1 MWNLDE
7 KKLQEM
13 LDGFLNF
20 QEVWTLEKVKN
31 MTLEEYTNIKKD
43 NPNRDDFTFWIES
56 KLDNLGSIWGGSAFK
71 FGIYRRNDE
80 SQKESSS
87 GRLYS
92 QNYAWIAKYGNNEN
106 EAFNNI
112 KEKIIQII
120 QASQDNNLKT
130 IEKIDF
136 GDAIKWKIAFHYQD
150 VKNIKIVNIFSK
162 NVLDLISLN
171 EFKEKLK
178 IYQIHKKLLENKNL
192 SLVKMIENI
201 AIPLWNK
208 YGMDSQNYIDKMK
221 NLFSEYLNKKKLD
234 KNTINKYIQVIEN
247 ISKEFLKEN
256 LYSCDLFSFD
266 QNINKLNKN
275 EEFKLKNSNGHNMY
289 SSALNYYKAFLID
302 YYEQDIFITE
312 RVQSEES
319 NMKIIPL
326 NQILY
331 GSPGTGKTYHTI
343 DKALEIISKEEK
355 IQIPSED
362 DRINRKKI
370 FDEYVKNGQI
380 VFTTFHQ
387 SYGYEEFVEGI
398 KPMMN
403 NEANSQEIQYEI
415 KDGIFKD
422 ICNRALENYENSNL
436 NTEELRE
443 KIKLRE
449 KVEKFLNRLLET
461 NEPISKTKGGNFFI
475 NSFNNNTI
483 EIYSEDVERFDG
495 IFKLSLSTFIT
506 LLKSNI
512 EFNSAVEMFKKV
524 FDRDYADRTHTYYF
538 NLVNKFK
545 EYEKQA
551 VLKTEDNK
559 ISSNSL
565 NSYIIIIDEINRGN
579 VSKIFGEL
587 ITLIEPSKR
596 IGESEELKVTLP
608 YSGEKFG
615 VPKNV
620 YIIGTMNTA
629 DRSIT
634 SLDAALRRRFEFVEM
649 MPDPDL
655 LKNVFICKDVE
666 NPNKDEDYLG
676 DDAKTEGFAEILQ
689 NILISINKRIEF
701 LLDRE
706 KTIGHAFFMSE
717 AVKFNKDNWCK
728 SDEYEE
734 DWYVLSISKL
744 KSIFQNKIIPLLQ
757 EYFYND
763 YALISAVLNDNG
775 MIEKCEKDDKY
786 LQKIKNLDNVDSEK
800 IIYNIASFDNK
811 IWNDIKTYQAIYN
824 DGENQ
829 SKNDKQ

>member
-398 KPMMN
+398 KPSLN
-403 NEANSQEIQYEI
+403 SDENSQINYKV
-415 KDGIFKD
+415 KDGIFKKL
-422 ICNRALENYENSNL
+422 CKKALENRDDIESFNFYINDLKEKTKEDANNPEKYFQLPNTKYSIQYRGGKTFRIKFDDMSKNHKDYPVSIDNIEKLYKTSNIDEIYNSAYVKAIL
-436 NTEELRE
+436 NYLKSQGLKDYKEKDE
-443 KIKLRE
+443 KI
-449 KVEKFLNRLLET
+449 
-461 NEPISKTKGGNFFI
+461 
-475 NSFNNNTI
+475 
-483 EIYSEDVERFDG
+483 
-495 IFKLSLSTFIT
+495 
-506 LLKSNI
+506 
-512 EFNSAVEMFKKV
+512 
-524 FDRDYADRTHTYYF
+524 
-538 NLVNKFK
+538 NLP
-545 EYEKQA
+545 
-551 VLKTEDNK
+551 
-559 ISSNSL
+559 
-565 NSYIIIIDEINRGN
+565 YIIIIDEINRGN

-596 IGESEELKVTLP
+596 LGNEEALELTLP

-634 SLDAALRRRFEFVEM
+634 SLDTALRRRFEFVEM
-649 MPDPDL
+649 MPNSDL
-655 LKNVFICKDVE
+655 LNNVFICKDVE
-666 NPNKDEDYLG
+666 NPNEDEDYLG
-676 DDAKTEGFAEILQ
+676 DDAKTEGYAEILQ

-717 AVKFNKDNWCK
+717 AVKFNKNNWIK
-728 SDEYEE
+728 PDEYEE

-744 KSIFQNKIIPLLQ
+744 KKVFQNKIIPLLQ

-763 YALISAVLNDNG
+763 YALINAVLNDNG
-775 MIEKCEKDDKY
+775 MIFEDKKDDKY
-786 LQKIKNLDNVDSEK
+786 LQKIKNLDSVNSERS
-800 IIYNIASFDNK
+800 IYNIASFDDK
-811 IWNDIKTYQAIYN
+811 IWDKIEIYQAIYN
-824 DGENQ
+824 DEIANKLKNENE
-829 SKNDKQ
+829 

>member
-1 MWNLDE
+1 CINSHY
-7 KKLQEM
+7 
-13 LDGFLNF
+13 
-20 QEVWTLEKVKN
+20 LEFVKYVN
-31 MTLEEYTNIKKD
+31 AYKEYTSKDMVKYLKTRGGDKEFKVEIKNQKIEVIASVDNIIRTYSLERFLRYSVLGK
-43 NPNRDDFTFWIES
+43 IEEDS
-56 KLDNLGSIWGGSAFK
+56 SYAKPLFEDILNNSNLSIIKLS
-71 FGIYRRNDE
+71 
-80 SQKESSS
+80 
-87 GRLYS
+87 
-92 QNYAWIAKYGNNEN
+92 EN
-106 EAFNNI
+106 EKIYKEQHFEN
-112 KEKIIQII
+112 EKIL
-120 QASQDNNLKT
+120 S
-130 IEKIDF
+130 
-136 GDAIKWKIAFHYQD
+136 
-150 VKNIKIVNIFSK
+150 
-162 NVLDLISLN
+162 
-171 EFKEKLK
+171 
-178 IYQIHKKLLENKNL
+178 ENQNL
-192 SLVKMIENI
+192 S
-201 AIPLWNK
+201 
-208 YGMDSQNYIDKMK
+208 
-221 NLFSEYLNKKKLD
+221 
-234 KNTINKYIQVIEN
+234 
-247 ISKEFLKEN
+247 
-256 LYSCDLFSFD
+256 
-266 QNINKLNKN
+266 
-275 EEFKLKNSNGHNMY
+275 
-289 SSALNYYKAFLID
+289 
-302 YYEQDIFITE
+302 
-312 RVQSEES
+312 
-319 NMKIIPL
+319 L

-331 GSPGTGKTYHTI
+331 GPPGTGKTYHTI
-343 DKALEIISKEEK
+343 DKALEILGENLESRDEK
-355 IQIPSED
+355 
-362 DRINRKKI
+362 KAK

-608 YSGEKFG
+608 YSGKKFG

-620 YIIGTMNTA
+620 YILGTMNTA

-634 SLDAALRRRFEFVEM
+634 SLDTALRRRFEFVEM

-728 SDEYEE
+728 PDKYEE

>member
-7 KKLQEM
+7 KKLQEI

-208 YGMDSQNYIDKMK
+208 YGMNSQNYIDKMK

-275 EEFKLKNSNGHNMY
+275 EEFKLKNSN
-289 SSALNYYKAFLID
+289 SSALNYYRAFLID

-326 NQILY
+326 NQIFY

-343 DKALEIISKEEK
+343 DKALEILGKNLESR
-355 IQIPSED
+355 D
-362 DRINRKKI
+362 DKKAK
-370 FDEYVKNGQI
+370 FDEYVKKGQI
-380 VFTTFHQ
+380 VFITFHQ

-398 KPMMN
+398 KPRIDS
-403 NEANSQEIQYEI
+403 EENSKEIEYEI
-415 KDGIFKD
+415 KDGIFKEL
-422 ICNRALENYENSNL
+422 CEKALDNYENSIL
-436 NTEELRE
+436 NADELNK
-443 KIKLRE
+443 KIELKE
-449 KVEKFLNRLLET
+449 KVENFLNWLLET
-461 NEPISKTKGGNFFI
+461 NEPIGKTKGGNFFVI
-475 NSFNNNTI
+475 EIDNKTI
-483 EIYSEDVERFDG
+483 LIYSEGIERFDG
-495 IFKLSLSTFIT
+495 IFNLNLSIFME
-506 LLKSNI
+506 LLKCKD
-512 EFNSAVEMFKKV
+512 EFNNATEMFKKV
-524 FDRDYADRTHTYYF
+524 FNRDYADRTHTYYF
-538 NLVNKFK
+538 NLVKKFK
-545 EYEKQA
+545 AYEKQLTA
-551 VLKTEDNK
+551 KIENNK
-559 ISSNSL
+559 NNDNSL
-565 NSYIIIIDEINRGN
+565 KPYIIIIDEINRGN

-596 IGESEELKVTLP
+596 IGEKEELKVTLP
-608 YSGEKFG
+608 YSKKEFG

-634 SLDAALRRRFEFVEM
+634 SLDTALRRRFEFVEM
-649 MPDPDL
+649 MPDVSKLSMDCEGINLQEL
-655 LKNVFICKDVE
+655 LK
-666 NPNKDEDYLG
+666 
-676 DDAKTEGFAEILQ
+676 A
-689 NILISINKRIEF
+689 INTRIEY

-706 KTIGHAFFMSE
+706 KTIGHAFFVSVE
-717 AVKFNKDNWCK
+717 NLE
-728 SDEYEE
+728 S
-734 DWYVLSISKL
+734 L
-744 KSIFQNKIIPLLQ
+744 KKVFKNKIIPLLQ

-763 YALISAVLNDNG
+763 YALINAVLNDNG
-775 MIEKCEKDDKY
+775 MIFEDKKDDKY
-786 LQKIKNLDNVDSEK
+786 LQKIKNLDSVNSERS
-800 IIYNIASFDNK
+800 IYNIVSFDDK
-811 IWNDIKTYQAIYN
+811 IWNKIEIYQAIYN
-824 DGENQ
+824 DEIANKLKNENE
-829 SKNDKQ
+829 

>member
-289 SSALNYYKAFLID
+289 SSALNYYRAFLID

-331 GSPGTGKTYHTI
+331 GPPGTGKTYHTI
-343 DKALEIISKEEK
+343 DKALEILGENLESRDEK
-355 IQIPSED
+355 
-362 DRINRKKI
+362 KAK
-370 FDEYVKNGQI
+370 FDEYVRKGQI

-398 KPMMN
+398 KPIIDN
-403 NEANSQEIQYEI
+403 DENSQEVKYDV
-415 KDGIFKD
+415 KDGIFKELCD
-422 ICNRALENYENSNL
+422 KSLKNYILSMQNENEIDLDKLIFEFANYINQDFLNKGNEFPLENKVSIKKILLNFKDEYRSFSLGGSIKSPQSLTIDIIKRDYLNFKNKKILSFKDIKPKYDSQSDYHGNAIYYFMFYNKLKEFENIQN
-436 NTEELRE
+436 EKF
-443 KIKLRE
+443 KIK
-449 KVEKFLNRLLET
+449 K
-461 NEPISKTKGGNFFI
+461 
-475 NSFNNNTI
+475 
-483 EIYSEDVERFDG
+483 EI
-495 IFKLSLSTFIT
+495 
-506 LLKSNI
+506 LK
-512 EFNSAVEMFKKV
+512 
-524 FDRDYADRTHTYYF
+524 
-538 NLVNKFK
+538 
-545 EYEKQA
+545 
-551 VLKTEDNK
+551 
-559 ISSNSL
+559 
-565 NSYIIIIDEINRGN
+565 SYIIIIDEINRGN

-596 IGESEELKVTLP
+596 LGNEEALELTLP

-634 SLDAALRRRFEFVEM
+634 SLDTALRRRFEFVEM
-649 MPDPDL
+649 MPNSDL
-655 LKNVFICKDVE
+655 LNNVFICKDVE
-666 NPNKDEDYLG
+666 NPNEDEDYLG
-676 DDAKTEGFAEILQ
+676 DDAKTEGYAEILQ

-717 AVKFNKDNWCK
+717 AVKFNKNNWIK
-728 SDEYEE
+728 PDEYEE

-744 KSIFQNKIIPLLQ
+744 KKVFQNKIIPLLQ

-763 YALISAVLNDNG
+763 YALINAVLNDNG
-775 MIEKCEKDDKY
+775 MIFEDKKDDKY
-786 LQKIKNLDNVDSEK
+786 LQKIKNLDSVNSERS
-800 IIYNIASFDNK
+800 IYNIASFDDK
-811 IWNDIKTYQAIYN
+811 IWDKIEIYQAIYDDRN
-824 DGENQ
+824 KIN
-829 SKNDKQ
+829 NDKE

>member
-1 MWNLDE
+1 MIE
-7 KKLQEM
+7 
-13 LDGFLNF
+13 FLNEDRKKF
-20 QEVWTLEKVKN
+20 KEYLIDFFHNAYNSDKLSSKDEIVNFDFLKNYGFCVKLSYGKGTISKIPWIIFIRTDTQEYKAS
-31 MTLEEYTNIKKD
+31 Y
-43 NPNRDDFTFWIES
+43 
-56 KLDNLGSIWGGSAFK
+56 
-71 FGIYRRNDE
+71 GIYVYCGIKRENGEIIVCIGESEDKTINYLAKNKVDDYNTQFNKKTYDYKNLNNDIDLIIDKIIENMQWFAKLPLNEIQDRNDL
-80 SQKESSS
+80 SKSNNKEIRNDGSEMS
-87 GRLYS
+87 
-92 QNYAWIAKYGNNEN
+92 N
-106 EAFNNI
+106 
-112 KEKIIQII
+112 
-120 QASQDNNLKT
+120 
-130 IEKIDF
+130 
-136 GDAIKWKIAFHYQD
+136 
-150 VKNIKIVNIFSK
+150 
-162 NVLDLISLN
+162 
-171 EFKEKLK
+171 
-178 IYQIHKKLLENKNL
+178 KKENKNL
-192 SLVKMIENI
+192 SL
-201 AIPLWNK
+201 
-208 YGMDSQNYIDKMK
+208 
-221 NLFSEYLNKKKLD
+221 
-234 KNTINKYIQVIEN
+234 
-247 ISKEFLKEN
+247 
-256 LYSCDLFSFD
+256 
-266 QNINKLNKN
+266 
-275 EEFKLKNSNGHNMY
+275 
-289 SSALNYYKAFLID
+289 
-302 YYEQDIFITE
+302 
-312 RVQSEES
+312 
-319 NMKIIPL
+319 

-331 GSPGTGKTYHTI
+331 GPPGTGKTYHTI
-343 DKALEIISKEEK
+343 DKALEILGENLESRDRDEK
-355 IQIPSED
+355 
-362 DRINRKKI
+362 KAK
-370 FDEYVKNGQI
+370 FDEYLKDGQI

-608 YSGEKFG
+608 YSGKKFG

-620 YIIGTMNTA
+620 YILGTMNTA

-634 SLDAALRRRFEFVEM
+634 SLDTALRRRFEFVEM

-728 SDEYEE
+728 PDEYEE

>member
-43 NPNRDDFTFWIES
+43 NPNRDDFIFWIES

-120 QASQDNNLKT
+120 QASQDNNLKA

-136 GDAIKWKIAFHYQD
+136 GNAIKWKIAFHYQD

-192 SLVKMIENI
+192 LLVKMIENI

-234 KNTINKYIQVIEN
+234 EDTINQYIQVIEN

-256 LYSCDLFSFD
+256 LYSCDLFSFN

-275 EEFKLKNSNGHNMY
+275 EEFKLKNSNGSNMY
-289 SSALNYYKAFLID
+289 SSALNYYRAFLID

-331 GSPGTGKTYHTI
+331 GSPGTGKTYTTI
-343 DKALEIISKEEK
+343 DKALEILGENLESR
-355 IQIPSED
+355 D
-362 DRINRKKI
+362 DKKAK

-398 KPMMN
+398 KPRIDS
-403 NEANSQEIQYEI
+403 EENSKEIKYEI
-415 KDGIFKD
+415 KDGIFKEL
-422 ICNRALENYENSNL
+422 CEKALENRDSIKNFNFYIDKLKEKAKIDDNNPEKYFELPNTKYSIQYRNGKTFRIKFDDMSKNHKDYPVSIDNIEKLYKTSN
-436 NTEELRE
+436 
-443 KIKLRE
+443 ID
-449 KVEKFLNRLLET
+449 
-461 NEPISKTKGGNFFI
+461 
-475 NSFNNNTI
+475 
-483 EIYSEDVERFDG
+483 EIY
-495 IFKLSLSTFIT
+495 
-506 LLKSNI
+506 
-512 EFNSAVEMFKKV
+512 NSAYVRAILNYLKLQGLE
-524 FDRDYADRTHTYYF
+524 DYKEKDEKT
-538 NLVNKFK
+538 NLP
-545 EYEKQA
+545 
-551 VLKTEDNK
+551 
-559 ISSNSL
+559 
-565 NSYIIIIDEINRGN
+565 YIIIIDEINRGN

-596 IGESEELKVTLP
+596 IGAKEELKVILP
-608 YSGEKFG
+608 YSGKEFG

-634 SLDAALRRRFEFVEM
+634 SLDTALRRRFEFIEM
-649 MPDPDL
+649 MPDVSKLSIDCEGINLQEL
-655 LKNVFICKDVE
+655 LK
-666 NPNKDEDYLG
+666 
-676 DDAKTEGFAEILQ
+676 A
-689 NILISINKRIEF
+689 INTRIEY

-706 KTIGHAFFMSE
+706 KTIGHAFF
-717 AVKFNKDNWCK
+717 
-728 SDEYEE
+728 
-734 DWYVLSISKL
+734 ISVENLESL
-744 KSIFQNKIIPLLQ
+744 KKVFKNKIIPLLQ

-763 YALISAVLNDNG
+763 YALIDAVLNKNG
-775 MIEKCEKDDKY
+775 MLEISVENKDYLKNMTEFIDSDKIVY
-786 LQKIKNLDNVDSEK
+786 KFSDSNNWSKDTFIKIYE
-800 IIYNIASFDNK
+800 
-811 IWNDIKTYQAIYN
+811 
-824 DGENQ
+824 
-829 SKNDKQ
+829 

>member
-1 MWNLDE
+1 MIE
-7 KKLQEM
+7 
-13 LDGFLNF
+13 FLNEDRKKF
-20 QEVWTLEKVKN
+20 KEYLIDFFHNAYNSDKLSSKDEIVNFDFLKNYGFCVKLSYGKGTISKIPWIIFIRTDTQEYKAS
-31 MTLEEYTNIKKD
+31 Y
-43 NPNRDDFTFWIES
+43 
-56 KLDNLGSIWGGSAFK
+56 
-71 FGIYRRNDE
+71 GIYVYCGIKRENGEIIVCIGESEDKTINYLAKNKVDDYNTQFNKKTYDYKNLNNDIDLIIDKIIENMQWFAKLPLNEIQDRNDL
-80 SQKESSS
+80 SKSNNKEIRNDGSEMS
-87 GRLYS
+87 
-92 QNYAWIAKYGNNEN
+92 N
-106 EAFNNI
+106 
-112 KEKIIQII
+112 
-120 QASQDNNLKT
+120 
-130 IEKIDF
+130 
-136 GDAIKWKIAFHYQD
+136 
-150 VKNIKIVNIFSK
+150 
-162 NVLDLISLN
+162 
-171 EFKEKLK
+171 
-178 IYQIHKKLLENKNL
+178 KKENKNL
-192 SLVKMIENI
+192 SL
-201 AIPLWNK
+201 
-208 YGMDSQNYIDKMK
+208 
-221 NLFSEYLNKKKLD
+221 
-234 KNTINKYIQVIEN
+234 
-247 ISKEFLKEN
+247 
-256 LYSCDLFSFD
+256 
-266 QNINKLNKN
+266 
-275 EEFKLKNSNGHNMY
+275 
-289 SSALNYYKAFLID
+289 
-302 YYEQDIFITE
+302 
-312 RVQSEES
+312 
-319 NMKIIPL
+319 

-331 GSPGTGKTYHTI
+331 GPPGTGKTYHTI
-343 DKALEIISKEEK
+343 DKALEILGENLESRDRDEK
-355 IQIPSED
+355 
-362 DRINRKKI
+362 KAK
-370 FDEYVKNGQI
+370 FDEYVKDGQI

-608 YSGEKFG
+608 YSGKKFG

-620 YIIGTMNTA
+620 YILGTMNTA

-634 SLDAALRRRFEFVEM
+634 SLDTALRRRFEFVEM

-728 SDEYEE
+728 PDKYEE

-786 LQKIKNLDNVDSEK
+786 LQKI
-800 IIYNIASFDNK
+800 
-811 IWNDIKTYQAIYN
+811 
-824 DGENQ
+824 
-829 SKNDKQ
+829 

>member
-1 MWNLDE
+1 NEIQD
-7 KKLQEM
+7 
-13 LDGFLNF
+13 
-20 QEVWTLEKVKN
+20 
-31 MTLEEYTNIKKD
+31 
-43 NPNRDDFTFWIES
+43 
-56 KLDNLGSIWGGSAFK
+56 
-71 FGIYRRNDE
+71 RNDL
-80 SQKESSS
+80 SKSNNKEIRNDGSEMS
-87 GRLYS
+87 
-92 QNYAWIAKYGNNEN
+92 N
-106 EAFNNI
+106 
-112 KEKIIQII
+112 
-120 QASQDNNLKT
+120 
-130 IEKIDF
+130 
-136 GDAIKWKIAFHYQD
+136 
-150 VKNIKIVNIFSK
+150 
-162 NVLDLISLN
+162 
-171 EFKEKLK
+171 
-178 IYQIHKKLLENKNL
+178 KKENKNL
-192 SLVKMIENI
+192 SL
-201 AIPLWNK
+201 
-208 YGMDSQNYIDKMK
+208 
-221 NLFSEYLNKKKLD
+221 
-234 KNTINKYIQVIEN
+234 
-247 ISKEFLKEN
+247 
-256 LYSCDLFSFD
+256 
-266 QNINKLNKN
+266 
-275 EEFKLKNSNGHNMY
+275 
-289 SSALNYYKAFLID
+289 
-302 YYEQDIFITE
+302 
-312 RVQSEES
+312 
-319 NMKIIPL
+319 

-331 GSPGTGKTYHTI
+331 GPPGTGKTYHTI
-343 DKALEIISKEEK
+343 DKALEILGENLESRDRDEK
-355 IQIPSED
+355 
-362 DRINRKKI
+362 KAK
-370 FDEYVKNGQI
+370 FDEYVKDGQI

-608 YSGEKFG
+608 YSGKKFG
-615 VPKNV
+615 APKNV
-620 YIIGTMNTA
+620 YILGTMNTA

-634 SLDAALRRRFEFVEM
+634 SLDTALRRRFEFVEM

-728 SDEYEE
+728 PDEYEE

>member
-289 SSALNYYKAFLID
+289 SSALNYYRAFLID

-331 GSPGTGKTYHTI
+331 GPPGTGKTYHTI

-398 KPMMN
+398 KPIIDN
-403 NEANSQEIQYEI
+403 DENSQEVKYDV
-415 KDGIFKD
+415 KDGIFKELCD
-422 ICNRALENYENSNL
+422 KSLKNYILSMQNENEIDLDKLIFEFANYINQDFLNKGNEFPLENKVSIKKILLNFKDEYRSFSLGGSIKSPQSLTIDIIKRDYLNFKNKKILSFKDIKPKYDSQSDYHGNAIYYFMFYNKLKEFENIQN
-436 NTEELRE
+436 EKF
-443 KIKLRE
+443 KIK
-449 KVEKFLNRLLET
+449 K
-461 NEPISKTKGGNFFI
+461 
-475 NSFNNNTI
+475 
-483 EIYSEDVERFDG
+483 EI
-495 IFKLSLSTFIT
+495 
-506 LLKSNI
+506 LK
-512 EFNSAVEMFKKV
+512 
-524 FDRDYADRTHTYYF
+524 
-538 NLVNKFK
+538 
-545 EYEKQA
+545 
-551 VLKTEDNK
+551 
-559 ISSNSL
+559 
-565 NSYIIIIDEINRGN
+565 SYIIIIDEINRGN

-596 IGESEELKVTLP
+596 IGEKEELKVTLP
-608 YSGEKFG
+608 YSGKEFG

-634 SLDAALRRRFEFVEM
+634 SLDTALRRRFEFVEM
-649 MPDPDL
+649 MPNSDL
-655 LKNVFICKDVE
+655 LNNVFICKDVE
-666 NPNKDEDYLG
+666 NPNEDEDYLG
-676 DDAKTEGFAEILQ
+676 DDAKTEGYAEILQ

-717 AVKFNKDNWCK
+717 AVKFNKNNWIK
-728 SDEYEE
+728 PDEYEE

-744 KSIFQNKIIPLLQ
+744 KKVFQNKIIPLLQ

-763 YALISAVLNDNG
+763 YALINAVLNDNG
-775 MIEKCEKDDKY
+775 MIFEDKKDDKY
-786 LQKIKNLDNVDSEK
+786 LQKIKNLDSVNSERS
-800 IIYNIASFDNK
+800 IYNIASFDDK
-811 IWNDIKTYQAIYN
+811 IWDKIEIYQAIYN
-824 DGENQ
+824 DEIANKL
-829 SKNDKQ
+829 KNKNE

>member
-1 MWNLDE
+1 
-7 KKLQEM
+7 
-13 LDGFLNF
+13 
-20 QEVWTLEKVKN
+20 
-31 MTLEEYTNIKKD
+31 
-43 NPNRDDFTFWIES
+43 
-56 KLDNLGSIWGGSAFK
+56 
-71 FGIYRRNDE
+71 
-80 SQKESSS
+80 
-87 GRLYS
+87 
-92 QNYAWIAKYGNNEN
+92 
-106 EAFNNI
+106 
-112 KEKIIQII
+112 
-120 QASQDNNLKT
+120 
-130 IEKIDF
+130 
-136 GDAIKWKIAFHYQD
+136 
-150 VKNIKIVNIFSK
+150 
-162 NVLDLISLN
+162 LISLN

-398 KPMMN
+398 KPIIDN
-403 NEANSQEIQYEI
+403 DENSQEVKYDV
-415 KDGIFKD
+415 KDGIFKELCD
-422 ICNRALENYENSNL
+422 KSLKNYILSMQNENEIDLDKLIFEFANYINQDFLNKGNEFPLENKVSIKKILLNFKDEYRSFSLGGSIKSPQSLTIDIIKRDYLNFKNKKILSFKDIKPKYDSQSDYHGNAIYYFMFYNKLKEFENIQN
-436 NTEELRE
+436 EKF
-443 KIKLRE
+443 KIK
-449 KVEKFLNRLLET
+449 K
-461 NEPISKTKGGNFFI
+461 
-475 NSFNNNTI
+475 
-483 EIYSEDVERFDG
+483 EI
-495 IFKLSLSTFIT
+495 
-506 LLKSNI
+506 LK
-512 EFNSAVEMFKKV
+512 
-524 FDRDYADRTHTYYF
+524 
-538 NLVNKFK
+538 
-545 EYEKQA
+545 
-551 VLKTEDNK
+551 
-559 ISSNSL
+559 
-565 NSYIIIIDEINRGN
+565 SYIIIIDEINRGN

-596 IGESEELKVTLP
+596 IGEKEELKVTLP
-608 YSGEKFG
+608 YSGKEFG

-634 SLDAALRRRFEFVEM
+634 SLDTALRRRFEFIEM
-649 MPDPDL
+649 MPDVSKLSIDCEGINLQEL
-655 LKNVFICKDVE
+655 LK
-666 NPNKDEDYLG
+666 
-676 DDAKTEGFAEILQ
+676 A
-689 NILISINKRIEF
+689 INTRIEY

-706 KTIGHAFFMSE
+706 KTIGHAFF
-717 AVKFNKDNWCK
+717 
-728 SDEYEE
+728 
-734 DWYVLSISKL
+734 ISVENLESL
-744 KSIFQNKIIPLLQ
+744 KKVFKNRIIPLLQ

-763 YALISAVLNDNG
+763 YALIDAVLNKNG
-775 MIEKCEKDDKY
+775 MLEISVENKDY
-786 LQKIKNLDNVDSEK
+786 LKNMTEF
-800 IIYNIASFDNK
+800 I
-811 IWNDIKTYQAIYN
+811 
-824 DGENQ
+824 
-829 SKNDKQ
+829 

>member
-20 QEVWTLEKVKN
+20 QKVWTLEKVKN

-120 QASQDNNLKT
+120 QASQDNNLKA

-289 SSALNYYKAFLID
+289 SSALNYYRAFLID

-343 DKALEIISKEEK
+343 DKALEILGENLENR
-355 IQIPSED
+355 D
-362 DRINRKKI
+362 DKKAK

-398 KPMMN
+398 KPSLN
-403 NEANSQEIQYEI
+403 SDENSQINYKV
-415 KDGIFKD
+415 KDGIFKKL
-422 ICNRALENYENSNL
+422 CKKALENRDDIESFNFYINDLKEKTKEDANNPEKYFQLPNTKYSIQYRGGKTFRIKFDDMSKNHKDYPVSIDNIEKLYKTSNIDEIYNSAYVKAIL
-436 NTEELRE
+436 NYLKSQGLKDYKEKDE
-443 KIKLRE
+443 KI
-449 KVEKFLNRLLET
+449 
-461 NEPISKTKGGNFFI
+461 
-475 NSFNNNTI
+475 
-483 EIYSEDVERFDG
+483 
-495 IFKLSLSTFIT
+495 
-506 LLKSNI
+506 
-512 EFNSAVEMFKKV
+512 
-524 FDRDYADRTHTYYF
+524 
-538 NLVNKFK
+538 NLP
-545 EYEKQA
+545 
-551 VLKTEDNK
+551 
-559 ISSNSL
+559 
-565 NSYIIIIDEINRGN
+565 YIIIIDEINRGN

-596 IGESEELKVTLP
+596 LGNEEALELTLP

-634 SLDAALRRRFEFVEM
+634 SLDTALRRRFEFVEM
-649 MPDPDL
+649 MPNSDL
-655 LKNVFICKDVE
+655 LNNVFICKDVE
-666 NPNKDEDYLG
+666 NPNEDEDYLG
-676 DDAKTEGFAEILQ
+676 DDAKTEGYAEILQ

-717 AVKFNKDNWCK
+717 AVKFNKNNWIK
-728 SDEYEE
+728 PDEYEE

-744 KSIFQNKIIPLLQ
+744 KKVFQNKIIPLLQ

-763 YALISAVLNDNG
+763 YALINAVLNDNG
-775 MIEKCEKDDKY
+775 MIFEDKKDDKY
-786 LQKIKNLDNVDSEK
+786 LQKIKNLDSVNSERS
-800 IIYNIASFDNK
+800 IYNIASFDDK
-811 IWNDIKTYQAIYN
+811 IWDKIEIYQAIYN
-824 DGENQ
+824 DEIANKLKNENE
-829 SKNDKQ
+829 

>member
-13 LDGFLNF
+13 HDGFLNF

-71 FGIYRRNDE
+71 FGIYKRNDE
-80 SQKESSS
+80 SQKESSN

-120 QASQDNNLKT
+120 QASQDNNLEA

-150 VKNIKIVNIFSK
+150 VENIKIINIFSK
-162 NVLDLISLN
+162 NVLDLVSLN

-178 IYQIHKKLLENKNL
+178 IYQIHKKLLENKKL

-208 YGMDSQNYIDKMK
+208 YGMNSQNYIDKMK

-289 SSALNYYKAFLID
+289 SSALNCYRVFLID

-331 GSPGTGKTYHTI
+331 GPPGTGKTYHTI
-343 DKALEIISKEEK
+343 DKALEILGENLESR
-355 IQIPSED
+355 D
-362 DRINRKKI
+362 GKKAK
-370 FDEYVKNGQI
+370 FDEYVRKGQI

-398 KPMMN
+398 KPRIDS
-403 NEANSQEIQYEI
+403 EENSKEIKYEI
-415 KDGIFKD
+415 KDGIFKEL
-422 ICNRALENYENSNL
+422 CQKALENYKASLLTQEEFAKNEDLENKIEIFLDELVDQQKFIEKTQSGGFRLEEYNEKYRIITDDTNANL
-436 NTEELRE
+436 Y
-443 KIKLRE
+443 
-449 KVEKFLNRLLET
+449 LNLEIFKTLLE
-461 NEPISKTKGGNFFI
+461 NKDKII
-475 NSFNNNTI
+475 NGRSIRQILNNKHRRQI
-483 EIYSEDVERFDG
+483 DS
-495 IFKLSLSTFIT
+495 
-506 LLKSNI
+506 
-512 EFNSAVEMFKKV
+512 
-524 FDRDYADRTHTYYF
+524 YYF
-538 NLVNKFK
+538 QLVKLFK
-545 EYEKQA
+545 EREQNYKIDNNSSKKPD
-551 VLKTEDNK
+551 LKF
-559 ISSNSL
+559 
-565 NSYIIIIDEINRGN
+565 YIIIIDEINRGN
-579 VSKIFGEL
+579 ISKIFGEL

-596 IGESEELKVTLP
+596 IGEPEELRVTLP
-608 YSGEKFG
+608 YSRNDFYDKKGFG

-634 SLDAALRRRFEFVEM
+634 SLDTALRRRFEFIEM
-649 MPDPDL
+649 MPDVEELEKSKYKDVNLKKL
-655 LKNVFICKDVE
+655 LK
-666 NPNKDEDYLG
+666 
-676 DDAKTEGFAEILQ
+676 A
-689 NILISINKRIEF
+689 INTRIEY

-706 KTIGHAFFMSE
+706 KTIGHAF
-717 AVKFNKDNWCK
+717 
-728 SDEYEE
+728 
-734 DWYVLSISKL
+734 L
-744 KSIFQNKIIPLLQ
+744 
-757 EYFYND
+757 
-763 YALISAVLNDNG
+763 
-775 MIEKCEKDDKY
+775 
-786 LQKIKNLDNVDSEK
+786 
-800 IIYNIASFDNK
+800 
-811 IWNDIKTYQAIYN
+811 
-824 DGENQ
+824 
-829 SKNDKQ
+829 